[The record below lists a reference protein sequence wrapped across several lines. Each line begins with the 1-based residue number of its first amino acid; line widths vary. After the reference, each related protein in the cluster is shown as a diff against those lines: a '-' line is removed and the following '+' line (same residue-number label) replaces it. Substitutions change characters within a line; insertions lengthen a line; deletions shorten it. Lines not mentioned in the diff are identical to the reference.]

1 MRRLTLATLFPT
13 WRIVAVIDSSGT
25 NAAPRLVL
33 DTHVCLDL
41 FVFDD
46 PRVQGLRQALFAQR
60 LQAITDEACRGE
72 WLRVLAYPQ
81 LRLSVERQAQA
92 RTDYDRWL
100 QPLPWRAAPQPL
112 PRCRDPDDQ
121 MLLELAQAGTAAGLL
136 SRDREVL
143 RLAGR
148 CRRGAGFRILPPEQW
163 QALLSPD
170 AVGPP
175 PAG

>member
-1 MRRLTLATLFPT
+1 M
-13 WRIVAVIDSSGT
+13 
-25 NAAPRLVL
+25 AAPRLVL
-33 DTHVCLDL
+33 DTHVCLEL

-46 PRVQGLRQALFAQR
+46 PRVQGLRQALAAQR
-60 LQAITDEACRGE
+60 LQAITDVACRGE

-81 LRLSVERQAQA
+81 LRLSAERQAQA
-92 RTDYDRWL
+92 RIDYDRWL
-100 QPLPWRAAPQPL
+100 QPLSWHAAPLPQPL

-121 MLLELAQAGTAAGLL
+121 MLLELAQAGAAAGLL

-148 CRRGAGFRILPPEQW
+148 CRRVAGFRILPPEQW
-163 QALLSPD
+163 PALLSPD
-170 AVGPP
+170 AVEPP